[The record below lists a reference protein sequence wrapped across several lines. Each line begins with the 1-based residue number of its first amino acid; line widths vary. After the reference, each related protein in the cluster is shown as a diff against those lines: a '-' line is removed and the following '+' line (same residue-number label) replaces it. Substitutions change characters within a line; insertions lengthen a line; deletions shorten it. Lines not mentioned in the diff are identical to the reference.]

1 MRKCYVYLYLSHD
14 PEPSAILYSRGEDG
28 WEGVL
33 GADAMRQEHDTID
46 LSVRKIIS
54 DWRFDGENR
63 TYRGR
68 CGQTGWQF
76 EVGPALCRSKER
88 RA

>member
-1 MRKCYVYLYLSHD
+1 
-14 PEPSAILYSRGEDG
+14 
-28 WEGVL
+28 
-33 GADAMRQEHDTID
+33 MRQEHDTID